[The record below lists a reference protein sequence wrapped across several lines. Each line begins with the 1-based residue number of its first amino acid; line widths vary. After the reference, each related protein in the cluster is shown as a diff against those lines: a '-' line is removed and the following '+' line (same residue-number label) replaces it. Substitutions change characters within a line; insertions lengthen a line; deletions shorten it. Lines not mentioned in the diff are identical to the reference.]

1 VDAASEHDG
10 GMNRY
15 PQTLRLLPVAALA
28 AILAAPVSTPAQEK
42 PAPISEAELFGD
54 IFVHPRD
61 RFYMPGQAPSRAILE
76 SETIVKD
83 GRGQVNRYEY
93 SRGNSFIA
101 RETWRDERGE
111 SQGRIGVGRKF

>member
-1 VDAASEHDG
+1 
-10 GMNRY
+10 MIQY
-15 PQTLRLLPVAALA
+15 PRIRHLVPVFAFM
-28 AILAAPVSTPAQEK
+28 AILACGAGAQDK
-42 PAPISEAELFGD
+42 PAPLSEAELFGD

-76 SETIVKD
+76 SETYIRD

-101 RETWRDERGE
+101 RETWQDDRGE
-111 SQGRIGVGRKF
+111 SQGRIGIGRKF

>member
-1 VDAASEHDG
+1 MSPFANV
-10 GMNRY
+10 R
-15 PQTLRLLPVAALA
+15 RLAPVAALV
-28 AILAAPVSTPAQEK
+28 AILAGAAAAQDK

-54 IFVHPRD
+54 VFVHPRD

-76 SETIVKD
+76 SETIVQD

-101 RETWRDERGE
+101 RETWQDERGE
-111 SQGRIGVGRKF
+111 SQGRIGIGRKF